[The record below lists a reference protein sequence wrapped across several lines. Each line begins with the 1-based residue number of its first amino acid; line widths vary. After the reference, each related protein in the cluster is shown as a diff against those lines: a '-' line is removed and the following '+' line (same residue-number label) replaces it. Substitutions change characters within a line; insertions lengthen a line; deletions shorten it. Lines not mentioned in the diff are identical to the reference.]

1 MQPEITHT
9 TELDYQD
16 YIYTVTVGNEI
27 FLEYKENTIGD
38 FKVSRFIHFGA
49 ESEMI
54 AVAKAMLEAAGVSVV
69 LSTEEAE

>member
-9 TELDYQD
+9 TELDYT
-16 YIYTVTVGNEI
+16 YYTYTVTNGDELFLKYTDGGNEHCV
-27 FLEYKENTIGD
+27 Y
-38 FKVSRFIHFGA
+38 FGA

-69 LSTEEAE
+69 LSTEEAK